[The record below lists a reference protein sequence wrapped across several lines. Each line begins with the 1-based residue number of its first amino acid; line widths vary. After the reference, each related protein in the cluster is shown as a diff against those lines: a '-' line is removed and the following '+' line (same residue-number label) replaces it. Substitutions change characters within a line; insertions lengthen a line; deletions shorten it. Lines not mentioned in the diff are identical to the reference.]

1 MWWSVLMVEL
11 SVVEGTRKV
20 VLVSETNDPPT
31 VNATSAFW
39 ANAHV
44 EAQSMKNRIVKRF
57 IKAPL
62 PAKCLSVFGWL
73 FQPEMQVSQ
82 AAHQKKHGLP
92 ARVVVR
98 KGQAGG
104 YFEISL

>member
-1 MWWSVLMVEL
+1 
-11 SVVEGTRKV
+11 
-20 VLVSETNDPPT
+20 
-31 VNATSAFW
+31 
-39 ANAHV
+39 
-44 EAQSMKNRIVKRF
+44 MKNRIVKRF

-82 AAHQKKHGLP
+82 AEHQKKHGLP
-92 ARVVVR
+92 AKVVVT

-104 YFEISL
+104 YFEISLLEPQDDSPACQHILSPPKA